1 MILLKKRL
9 QCESFPLNFVKFF
22 RTVFAVVVVVA
33 KHLRATAFTS
43 FSAFVEWNLSMVLAV
58 TLDSTSNIL

>member
-1 MILLKKRL
+1 M
-9 QCESFPLNFVKFF
+9 NFAKFF
-22 RTVFAVVVVVA
+22 RTVFVVVVVVA

-43 FSAFVEWNLSMVLAV
+43 FSAFIEWNLSMVLAV